1 MDHSI
6 LKMVSFTCE
15 LYSPFKEDL
24 INIRKII
31 AKRLIPPHFNV
42 HVINDLQST
51 QNRLLFTGG
60 LKTHR
65 FSKMSVNRT

>member
-6 LKMVSFTCE
+6 LKMVGFAHE
-15 LYSPFKEDL
+15 RYSPFKEDL

-31 AKRLIPPHFNV
+31 AKGLIPPHFNV

-51 QNRLLFTGG
+51 QNRLLFTGV
-60 LKTHR
+60 LQTHS
-65 FSKMSVNRT
+65 FF